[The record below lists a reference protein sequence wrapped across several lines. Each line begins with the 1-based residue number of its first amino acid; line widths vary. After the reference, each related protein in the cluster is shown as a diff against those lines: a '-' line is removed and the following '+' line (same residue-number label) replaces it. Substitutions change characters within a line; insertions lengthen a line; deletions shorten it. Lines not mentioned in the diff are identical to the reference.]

1 MSWPGL
7 SERAKTR
14 LGGLVG
20 FIVLLPMVF
29 LGNQVRMFVHAVW
42 NEHWVRKDGMQVS
55 AIVTQV
61 DSKSFVNYRFTIN
74 GKDYTGNG
82 RRDWEDERDHPVGVG
97 DKVTAF
103 VSASHPWLSEL
114 DTSRTAWIGLPIA
127 VVILIFELLLLGV
140 LLDAVVRLVFGL
152 TIHNGQPEGSIFVVM
167 FAGAM
172 VVLMIMSALGLRKN
186 RRIRFFLTRR

>member
-20 FIVLLPMVF
+20 FIVLLPMIF

-42 NEHWVRKDGMQVS
+42 NEHWVHKDGMQVS

-61 DSKSFVNYRFTIN
+61 DSKSFLDYRFTIN

-82 RRDWEDERDHPVGVG
+82 RRDWEDERNHPVGVG

-114 DTSRTAWIGLPIA
+114 DTSRSAWIGLPIA
-127 VVILIFELLLLGV
+127 VLILIFELLLLGV
-140 LLDAVVRLVFGL
+140 LLDAIVRLVFGI
-152 TIHNGQPEGSIFVVM
+152 TIHNGKPEGSIFVLM

-172 VVLMIMSALGLRKN
+172 VVLMIMSALGMRKN
-186 RRIRFFLTRR
+186 RRTRIFITRQ